1 MKHLAQFSVSV
12 NTHRIKHGG
21 NLIAQL
27 TAAGYKRRD
36 VWKNTVKSTEVPLVK
51 YQFRCTTPDQKVVA
65 LQRVRFHKERVFLV
79 RRYRSTD
86 GNLDGTARRSRS
98 ALKITDTEL
107 KLMANAA
114 IIGDN
119 SHPVKGNR
127 TPAAKGTPSAL

>member
-1 MKHLAQFSVSV
+1 VKHLAQFSVSV

-65 LQRVRFHKERVFLV
+65 SSECGFTK
-79 RRYRSTD
+79 
-86 GNLDGTARRSRS
+86 
-98 ALKITDTEL
+98 
-107 KLMANAA
+107 NA
-114 IIGDN
+114 
-119 SHPVKGNR
+119 SF
-127 TPAAKGTPSAL
+127 